1 MMARLILKFAV
12 PLALR
17 QAFLFSRRARW
28 APSSIPFIVTLYNA
42 AGPGQ
47 AISAEQLAAIE
58 GLTGT
63 KKLQVVISLSC
74 TMCPELVMA
83 AGRLAVENSGIEV
96 DVFDIN
102 LFPGLREQ
110 HAIMSVPCIIY
121 DGRVSF
127 GKKNIDELL
136 KPD

>member
-1 MMARLILKFAV
+1 
-12 PLALR
+12 
-17 QAFLFSRRARW
+17 
-28 APSSIPFIVTLYNA
+28 
-42 AGPGQ
+42 
-47 AISAEQLAAIE
+47 
-58 GLTGT
+58 
-63 KKLQVVISLSC
+63 
-74 TMCPELVMA
+74 MA

-136 KPD
+136 KLIS